1 MAGDNKPS
9 FGFTAHW
16 SYSDNTDIT
25 DLGGYS
31 FSGQQRLIISLS
43 ARWIFPDEATYPIP
57 CKEYYGCQPTKL
69 ILIILSHDTI

>member
-1 MAGDNKPS
+1 MLQSLNRAGDNKPS

-31 FSGQQRLIISLS
+31 SYCLVDGYLTHCLVDGHFLM
-43 ARWIFPDEATYPIP
+43 
-57 CKEYYGCQPTKL
+57 KQPTQHL
-69 ILIILSHDTI
+69 ARSITDANQLNLS